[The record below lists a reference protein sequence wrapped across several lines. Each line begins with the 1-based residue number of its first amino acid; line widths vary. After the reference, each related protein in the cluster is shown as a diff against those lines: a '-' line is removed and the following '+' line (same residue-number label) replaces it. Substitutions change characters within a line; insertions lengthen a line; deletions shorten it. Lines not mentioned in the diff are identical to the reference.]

1 MAAFRTSDA
10 GNDMAAKKRSAR
22 AVELSPIQSEPH
34 AREIADIEG
43 LRNERNP
50 AMKRTSR
57 EVETSGATGMDV
69 VQLLADL
76 QDDVFDDIRE
86 LRLAEDRPGL
96 TDDEEDAANAHTPL

>member
-1 MAAFRTSDA
+1 
-10 GNDMAAKKRSAR
+10 
-22 AVELSPIQSEPH
+22 
-34 AREIADIEG
+34 
-43 LRNERNP
+43 
-50 AMKRTSR
+50 MKRTSR

-96 TDDEEDAANAHTPL
+96 TDDEEDAANAQMPL